1 MSSSIEEFLSH
12 NSQRVANST
21 APANN
26 GYYPFTGHHLISL
39 TGPDSSKLLQGQIT
53 CNINQLSQQ
62 ECLRGAICNPKGR
75 ALSNF
80 ILAEQDQGTEQ
91 AAPYLLR
98 MHSSLSEQTLNH
110 LKKYAAFYKTEL
122 SNEQEQYLCLGLQ
135 SDSAK
140 ERVKSIFQASTT
152 AAMTCAHHQQSLAIQ
167 LDEQGKL
174 FECWIHKNDL
184 ETLWPLLTEGLEP
197 GTENQW
203 QLTQIRAGI
212 AELSKTTA
220 DRFTPHALNYQ
231 RINAISFKKGCY
243 TGQEVIAR
251 MHYKGMG
258 KKRLYHVQLNATAI
272 EPSNVSDYAAGNSL
286 FDGEKA
292 IAEIILSAI
301 NEQNQIE
308 VLAILS
314 DELAQQKN
322 LTIQVKNKAEPLKL
336 SILELPYD
344 EQ

>member
-1 MSSSIEEFLSH
+1 MSPSIEEFLSL
-12 NSQRVANST
+12 NNQLAANSPAT
-21 APANN
+21 ANN
-26 GYYPFTGHHLISL
+26 GYYPITGHQLISL
-39 TGPDSSKLLQGQIT
+39 TGPDSSKLLQGQTT
-53 CNINQLSQQ
+53 CNINQLSRQ

-80 ILAEQDQGTEQ
+80 ILAEHQKTEQ
-91 AAPYLLR
+91 ATAYLMR
-98 MHSSLSEQTLNH
+98 MHNSVAEETLNH

-122 SNEQEQYLCLGLQ
+122 FNEQEQYLCLGLQ
-135 SDSAK
+135 SNSAK
-140 ERVKSIFQASTT
+140 ERIEAAFKVSTK
-152 AAMTCAHHQQSLAIQ
+152 AAMACSHYRQSLAIQ
-167 LDEQGKL
+167 LDKSATL

-184 ETLWPLLTEGLEP
+184 ETLWPLLTENLKP

-203 QLTQIRAGI
+203 QLTHIRAGV
-212 AELSKTTA
+212 AELNKMTIG
-220 DRFTPHALNYQ
+220 RFTPHALNYQ
-231 RINAISFKKGCY
+231 HINAISFKKGCY

-258 KKRLYHVQLNATAI
+258 KKRLHRIQLNVTTA
-272 EPSNVSDYAAGNSL
+272 EPINLSDYAAGNSL

-308 VLAILS
+308 ALAILS
-314 DELAQQKN
+314 DELAQQKY
-322 LTIQVKNKAEPLKL
+322 LTIQPKNKAEPLKL